1 MADQSNPTNIN
12 RKRNWN
18 ENETLIAEGI
28 LSLLRK
34 GRGVEQMRNT
44 EIALEVGMSPV
55 EVHRHMAE
63 RDFYTRNIEYVASQI
78 NRHVSDVPIAYFPTA
93 LLACVREHRCWFE
106 IEFEWQSHRLY
117 EEIMSALET
126 KITASWAIHIG
137 KRKPLLY
144 QLLCSQVFVLLRQ
157 WIQSGFTEEQE
168 IIIETK
174 LAQLLSAFATGQ
186 INTIWTAILY

>member
-1 MADQSNPTNIN
+1 MSTSSKQNVKT
-12 RKRNWN
+12 KRNWM
-18 ENETLIAEGI
+18 ENDSLIAEGI

-34 GRGVEQMRNT
+34 GRGVEQVRNT
-44 EIALEVGMSPV
+44 EIALEIGMTPV
-55 EVHRHMAE
+55 EVHRHLSQ
-63 RDFYTRNIEYVASQI
+63 RDFFARNIEYVASQI
-78 NRHVSDVPIAYFPTA
+78 NRHVSDVPIAYLPTV

-106 IEFEWQSHRLY
+106 IEFERQSYRLY

-174 LAQLLSAFATGQ
+174 LAQLLAAFATGQ
-186 INTIWTAILY
+186 INTIWNAIFY

>member
-1 MADQSNPTNIN
+1 M
-12 RKRNWN
+12 
-18 ENETLIAEGI
+18 ENDSLIAEGI

-34 GRGVEQMRNT
+34 GRGVEQIRNT
-44 EIALEVGMSPV
+44 EIALEIGMSPV

-78 NRHVSDVPIAYFPTA
+78 NRHVSDVPIAYLPTV
-93 LLACVREHRCWFE
+93 LLTCINKYRCWLE
-106 IEFEWQSHRLY
+106 IEFERQSYRLY

-137 KRKPLLY
+137 RRKPLLY

-157 WIQSGFTEEQE
+157 WVQSGFAEDQK
-168 IIIETK
+168 IIIEAK
-174 LAQLLSAFATGQ
+174 IAQLLAAFATGQ
-186 INTIWTAILY
+186 INTIWNAILY